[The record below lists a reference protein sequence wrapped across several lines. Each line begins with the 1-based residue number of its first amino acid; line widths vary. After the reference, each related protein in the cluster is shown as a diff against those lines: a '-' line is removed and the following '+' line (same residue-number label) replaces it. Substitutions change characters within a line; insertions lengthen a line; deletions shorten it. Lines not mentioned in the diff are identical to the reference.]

1 MNRVLPTI
9 FGTLVL
15 SFSAAGQKAPK
26 TNPNKPK
33 VLGTVTVIAPPYEPP
48 NYPHETEPGLW
59 KEVSS
64 SDGGIRVTMPTGS
77 GKYLFDDS
85 ILLSD
90 GNEALS
96 ISASTKYAV
105 FKITTR
111 PAVRLEGKRDIEA
124 YLESMIKFIDE
135 RPIATLRSKKD
146 VYYGTQVGREIV
158 VLNQMA
164 EQTEIQIARLFV
176 LNSTL
181 VVLEVIVDESTD
193 MKNIEP
199 WINKFFESLV
209 VALPTI
215 NEV

>member
-1 MNRVLPTI
+1 MNRVLPII

-15 SFSAAGQKAPK
+15 SFSAAGQEAPK
-26 TNPNKPK
+26 KKPNKPK
-33 VLGTVTVIAPPYEPP
+33 VLGTVTVVAPPYEPP

-59 KEVSS
+59 KEVTS
-64 SDGGIRVTMPTGS
+64 SDGGIRITMPTGS

-85 ILLSD
+85 IVLSD
-90 GNEALS
+90 GKQALS
-96 ISASTKYAV
+96 ISASTKNTV

-111 PAVRLEGKRDIEA
+111 PAARLQGKRDIEV
-124 YLESMIKFIDE
+124 YLESMIKIIEE

-146 VYYGTQVGREIV
+146 VYYGSHLGKEIV
-158 VLNQMA
+158 VVNQMA
-164 EQTEIQIARLFV
+164 EQTEVQIARLFA

-199 WINKFFESLV
+199 WVNKFFESLV

-215 NEV
+215 KEV

>member
-1 MNRVLPTI
+1 MNRVIPII
-9 FGTLVL
+9 FGLFIL
-15 SFSAAGQKAPK
+15 SFSAEGQKVPK
-26 TNPNKPK
+26 SKPDKPK
-33 VLGTVTVIAPPYEPP
+33 VLGTVTVVAPPYEPP

-64 SDGGIRVTMPTGS
+64 SNGGIRVTMPTGS

-85 ILLSD
+85 IVLSD

-96 ISASTKYAV
+96 ISASTKNAV

-111 PAVRLEGKRDIEA
+111 PAGLLQGNRDIEA
-124 YLESMIKFIDE
+124 YLESMIRFIEE
-135 RPIATLRSKKD
+135 RPIATLRSKKN
-146 VYYGTQVGREIV
+146 VYYGSQVGREIV
-158 VLNQMA
+158 ILNQMA

-209 VALPTI
+209 VPLPTI